1 MDNISDFYNQKIFFF
16 MPRDDCPRTYFFKP
30 RYPKTNNNSFNFKEK
45 NITLIS
51 FDDEESTPTYFS
63 EGISEFRKIYFEKL
77 GFKLYQK
84 MNSFNIYLTP
94 YTINAKFQN
103 ELNNYVKDKYQKI
116 NKFYNYEEYVSKS
129 LLYKN
134 YKIFKDKF
142 PADFNYMLETYSYPE
157 DKKSIELKFKNY
169 TFNENIT
176 NDLWLIKPTLGS
188 LGSKIKLFTNLSSIT
203 MPDYLITKYLN
214 NPHLI
219 RQYKYDLRF
228 HGLVSTIKP
237 LKLYLYNEGMLR
249 LATEKFTFSIS
260 DLQNKYALLT
270 NIFINRQNK
279 DKYIYPQNI
288 SNIED
293 SNLWNFETF
302 GKYCENNNID
312 FNKIYSEVSD
322 IFIKMILTVRE
333 KLINEIDKNNLKYSN
348 FYHLIGFD
356 IILDNNLKPY
366 LLEAN
371 RRCSFRDDNDAEKYY
386 SYNILADTLNIIGIR
401 KYNCNNL
408 NNKNNKTEENI
419 KEIIEESLCELDRP
433 RGGYKLIFPL
443 KNNVEKY
450 KKFFENNITKED
462 NELWKLLIE

>member
-1 MDNISDFYNQKIFFF
+1 M
-16 MPRDDCPRTYFFKP
+16 
-30 RYPKTNNNSFNFKEK
+30 
-45 NITLIS
+45 
-51 FDDEESTPTYFS
+51 
-63 EGISEFRKIYFEKL
+63 
-77 GFKLYQK
+77 
-84 MNSFNIYLTP
+84 
-94 YTINAKFQN
+94 
-103 ELNNYVKDKYQKI
+103 
-116 NKFYNYEEYVSKS
+116 
-129 LLYKN
+129 
-134 YKIFKDKF
+134 
-142 PADFNYMLETYSYPE
+142 
-157 DKKSIELKFKNY
+157 
-169 TFNENIT
+169 
-176 NDLWLIKPTLGS
+176 NDLWLIKPKLGS
-188 LGSKIKLFTNLSSIT
+188 LGNKIKLFAGLSNIT
-203 MPDYLITKYLN
+203 MPVYLITKYLN

-302 GKYCENNNID
+302 QKYCENNNID

-333 KLINEIDKNNLKYSN
+333 KLIKEIDNNNLKYSN
-348 FYHLIGFD
+348 FYHIIGFD

-401 KYNCNNL
+401 KYNYNNL
-408 NNKNNKTEENI
+408 NNKDNKTEENI

-450 KKFFENNITKED
+450 KKFFGNNIPKED